1 VPMLQLDA
9 RLRSDL
15 AHAASDAA
23 RAEAVGFDGGWTA
36 ENQADP
42 FLPLAVAAE
51 HTERLTLGPSVAIAF
66 ARTPMTLAYVAADLQ
81 RYSAGRFVLG
91 LGSQIRPHV
100 EKRFSMPWSR
110 PAARMR
116 EFVLALRAIWSAW
129 EDSTPLAHRGE
140 FYTHTLMTP
149 AFTPPPS
156 PHGPPRVFVAAVGPH
171 MTEVAGEVADGLL
184 AHPFLTERYLRE
196 VTLPALERGRERAG
210 RDGAGFEIGL
220 SAFVAL
226 DDADVDAVRRQISF
240 YGSTPAYRPVLD
252 LHGWGALQTELNSLS
267 KQGRWDDMVGLVDDE
282 VLQAMCVVGSTS
294 EVAGELVR
302 RYGDVAQRI
311 RFNRPGEVP
320 PPDRFADLVAAV
332 RHLSPAGL
340 ADEGGGRGREHDH
353 DAER

>member
-1 VPMLQLDA
+1 MQLDA

-15 AHAASDAA
+15 THAASDA
-23 RAEAVGFDGGWTA
+23 RLAEEVGFDGGWST

-42 FLPLAVAAE
+42 FLPLALAAE
-51 HTERLTLGPSVAIAF
+51 HTDRLVLGPSVAIAF

-81 RYSAGRFVLG
+81 RYSGGRFVLG

-129 EDSTPLAHRGE
+129 EDGTPLAHRGD

-149 AFTPPPS
+149 AFTPPRG
-156 PHGPPRVFVAAVGPH
+156 PHGPPRVFLAAVGPH

-196 VTLPALERGRERAG
+196 VTLPALARGRDRADREG
-210 RDGAGFEIGL
+210 GARGARQGVAFELGL

-226 DDADVDAVRRQISF
+226 DEADVEAVRRQISF

-252 LHGWGALQTELNSLS
+252 LHGWGDLQSELNALS

-282 VLQAMCVVGSTS
+282 VLGAMCVIGSPA
-294 EVAGELVR
+294 EVAAELER
-302 RYGDVAQRI
+302 RYGDVAQRV

-320 PPDRFADLVAAV
+320 PPDRFADLVDAMRSAA
-332 RHLSPAGL
+332 RPSS
-340 ADEGGGRGREHDH
+340 
-353 DAER
+353 

>member
-1 VPMLQLDA
+1 MQLDA

-15 AHAASDAA
+15 THAVSDA
-23 RAEAVGFDGGWTA
+23 RLAEEIGFDGGWST

-42 FLPLAVAAE
+42 FLPLALAAE
-51 HTERLTLGPSVAIAF
+51 HTSRLVLGPSVAIAF

-81 RYSAGRFVLG
+81 RYSGGRFVLG

-129 EDSTPLAHRGE
+129 EHGGPLEHRGA

-149 AFTPPPS
+149 AFTPPHH
-156 PHGPPRVFVAAVGPH
+156 PHGPPRVFLAAVGPH

-196 VTLPALERGRERAG
+196 VTLPALARGRARGG
-210 RDGAGFEIGL
+210 RDVSTDGAPFELGL

-226 DDADVDAVRRQISF
+226 DDADLEAVRRQISF

-252 LHGWGALQTELNSLS
+252 LHGWGELQTELNGLS

-282 VLQAMCVVGSTS
+282 VLGAMCVTGTPA
-294 EVAGELVR
+294 EVAAELVR
-302 RYGDVAQRI
+302 RYGDVAQRV

-320 PPDRFADLVAAV
+320 PPDRFADLV
-332 RHLSPAGL
+332 
-340 ADEGGGRGREHDH
+340 
-353 DAER
+353 DAMRSAQGTP

>member
-1 VPMLQLDA
+1 MQLDA

-15 AHAASDAA
+15 THAASDA
-23 RAEAVGFDGGWTA
+23 RLAEEIGFDGGWST

-42 FLPLAVAAE
+42 FLPLALAAE
-51 HTERLTLGPSVAIAF
+51 HTSRLVLGPSVAIAF

-81 RYSAGRFVLG
+81 RYSGGRFVLG

-129 EDSTPLAHRGE
+129 EDGGPLEHRGA

-149 AFTPPPS
+149 AFTPLS
-156 PHGPPRVFVAAVGPH
+156 HPHGPPRVFLAAVGPL
-171 MTEVAGEVADGLL
+171 MTAVAGEVADGLL

-196 VTLPALERGRERAG
+196 VTLPALARGRARGG
-210 RDGAGFEIGL
+210 RDLSTDRVPFELGL

-226 DDADVDAVRRQISF
+226 DDADVEAVRRQISF

-252 LHGWGALQTELNSLS
+252 LHGWGELQTELNGLS

-282 VLQAMCVVGSTS
+282 VLGAMCVIGTPS
-294 EVAGELVR
+294 EVAAELAR
-302 RYGDVAQRI
+302 RCGDVAQRV

-320 PPDRFADLVAAV
+320 PPDRFADLV
-332 RHLSPAGL
+332 
-340 ADEGGGRGREHDH
+340 
-353 DAER
+353 DAMRSAPGAS